1 MNSRFFIVIGVI
13 FCCATTWIGAQE
25 PGSPAKGEQKV
36 EVDPAH
42 AERMQEGLTLFKA
55 SVREILIKNCVDCHG
70 GSEVESGFD
79 LATRKGLV
87 RGGSHG
93 PSVVV
98 GKSADSNVVRFISH
112 REKPFMPDGAD
123 KLPAEQIAAIARWID
138 LGAPYDKPLVDNPR
152 DPDAWTATV
161 VPDKARE
168 FWSFQPLAAVEP
180 PAVKNEAWVRNPI
193 DRFVLAK
200 LEEKGL
206 TPSPPAEPR
215 VLIRR
220 AY

>member
-1 MNSRFFIVIGVI
+1 MPRSALSFLVGLLAALRCLLDFSAR
-13 FCCATTWIGAQE
+13 CQADE
-25 PGSPAKGEQKV
+25 PKPEF
-36 EVDPAH
+36 DPAH
-42 AERMQEGLTLFKA
+42 AEKMQEGLGLFK
-55 SVREILIKNCVDCHG
+55 SQVRKLLVDNCVECHG
-70 GSEVESGFD
+70 GTEVESGFD

-98 GKSADSNVVRFISH
+98 GTSADSNVVGSIS
-112 REKPFMPDGAD
+112 ECEEPFRPDGRD